1 MVVTKTRDGTGQRR
15 DIPSRPLKYGTS
27 RLRDESTAHARGNA
41 RAGAGNPG
49 QDGTAPGKYNYYS
62 PFTLG
67 AVVTRTALTRDGTV
81 VLTKTFPVHTMKN
94 DRASAVSNCR
104 ILLTTTT

>member
-1 MVVTKTRDGTGQRR
+1 MRNGQN
-15 DIPSRPLKYGTS
+15 GVANTS
-27 RLRDESTAHARGNA
+27 HPAKRIGSLTA
-41 RAGAGNPG
+41 
-49 QDGTAPGKYNYYS
+49 YS

-94 DRASAVSNCR
+94 NRASAVSNCR
-104 ILLTTTT
+104 ILLTTPI

>member
-1 MVVTKTRDGTGQRR
+1 MQLLLVHCIVLTDIQAKTNT
-15 DIPSRPLKYGTS
+15 
-27 RLRDESTAHARGNA
+27 
-41 RAGAGNPG
+41 
-49 QDGTAPGKYNYYS
+49 

-94 DRASAVSNCR
+94 YRASAVSNCR
-104 ILLTTTT
+104 ILLTTPT

>member
-1 MVVTKTRDGTGQRR
+1 MHSIKVRSLVSTMALFTPTHFFAYNDNRHE
-15 DIPSRPLKYGTS
+15 DI
-27 RLRDESTAHARGNA
+27 
-41 RAGAGNPG
+41 
-49 QDGTAPGKYNYYS
+49 YS

-104 ILLTTTT
+104 ILLTTPT

>member
-1 MVVTKTRDGTGQRR
+1 MYMRT
-15 DIPSRPLKYGTS
+15 
-27 RLRDESTAHARGNA
+27 
-41 RAGAGNPG
+41 
-49 QDGTAPGKYNYYS
+49 YS

-104 ILLTTTT
+104 ILLTTPT

>member
-1 MVVTKTRDGTGQRR
+1 MQ
-15 DIPSRPLKYGTS
+15 S
-27 RLRDESTAHARGNA
+27 N
-41 RAGAGNPG
+41 
-49 QDGTAPGKYNYYS
+49 S

-81 VLTKTFPVHTMKN
+81 VLTLTFPVHTMKN

-104 ILLTTTT
+104 ILLTTPT

>member
-1 MVVTKTRDGTGQRR
+1 MEQWKK
-15 DIPSRPLKYGTS
+15 IKPLKRGAFVVEPQCLYHS
-27 RLRDESTAHARGNA
+27 RLAIKKSN
-41 RAGAGNPG
+41 
-49 QDGTAPGKYNYYS
+49 S

-104 ILLTTTT
+104 ILLTTPT